1 MSDYVYFAF
10 IDVLGYKSYLDE
22 DISSNSLG
30 FKDRLQS
37 AFQVFNEVNG
47 AQFPHK
53 SISDSIFLHSNSE
66 DPLEFFKLLKKIFVS
81 FIQKGILIRG
91 GVSYNR
97 HFENSNIT
105 YSLAL
110 TEAYQLESS
119 AAIFPRIL
127 IHQSIIEKLRN
138 QHQTGGTHLSAIVA
152 EGLLLQEGKSTQLH
166 VLDNGNWNEVYAG
179 CSNIYKQNCVAVDGD
194 NQLRLKH
201 IWLQNYLFNFK
212 PKGCR
217 KSKYISEFSP
227 FLVS

>member
-1 MSDYVYFAF
+1 MNDYVYFAF
-10 IDVLGYKSYLDE
+10 IDVLGYKSYLDD
-22 DISSNSLG
+22 DINNNSLG

-53 SISDSIFLHSNSE
+53 SISDSIFLHCNSE
-66 DPLEFFKLLKKIFVS
+66 DPIEFFGLLKKIFVS
-81 FIQKGILIRG
+81 FIKNGILIRG

-97 HFENSNIT
+97 HFENQTIT

-138 QHQTGGTHLSAIVA
+138 HHENGGSYLNAIVTA
-152 EGLLLQEGKSTQLH
+152 NLLLQDGKSTQLH
-166 VLDNGNWNEVYAG
+166 VLDENNWNDVYTG
-179 CSNIYKQNCVAVDGD
+179 SRDIYQKSCIAVDG
-194 NQLRLKH
+194 NSQLRLKH
-201 IWLQNYLFNFK
+201 MWLQNYLFTFK
-212 PKGCR
+212 PNGCR
-217 KSKYISEFSP
+217 KQKYISEFSP
-227 FLVS
+227 FLI

>member
-10 IDVLGYKSYLDE
+10 IDVLGYKSYLDQ
-22 DISSNSLG
+22 DINSNTLS

-53 SISDSIFLHSNSE
+53 SISDSIFLHCNSE
-66 DPLEFFKLLKKIFVS
+66 DPIEFFKLLKKIFVS
-81 FIQKGILIRG
+81 FIQNGILIRG

-97 HFENSNIT
+97 HFENQNIT

-110 TEAYQLESS
+110 TEAYQLESTS
-119 AAIFPRIL
+119 AIFPRIL

-138 QHQTGGTHLSAIVA
+138 QHQAGSGTLSAIA
-152 EGLLLQEGKSTQLH
+152 ANGLLLQDGKSTQLH
-166 VLDNGNWNEVYAG
+166 VLDENNWNDVYVG
-179 CSNIYKQNCVAVDGD
+179 CSNIYLQSAAAVDGD

-201 IWLQNYLFNFK
+201 IWLQNYLFTYK
-212 PKGCR
+212 PKSCR
-217 KSKYISEFSP
+217 KSRYIEEFTP
-227 FLVS
+227 FSI

>member
-10 IDVLGYKSYLDE
+10 IDVLGYKSYLDN
-22 DISSNSLG
+22 DINNNTLN
-30 FKDRLQS
+30 FKDQLQS
-37 AFQVFNEVNG
+37 AFEVFNEVNG

-53 SISDSIFLHSNSE
+53 SVSDSIFLHSNAE
-66 DPLEFFKLLKKIFVS
+66 DPIEFFELLKKIFVS

-91 GVSYNR
+91 GISYNR
-97 HFENSNIT
+97 HFENHNIT

-138 QHQTGGTHLSAIVA
+138 QQLAGGTHLSAIVN
-152 EGLLLQEGKSTQLH
+152 EGLLLQDGKSTQLH
-166 VLDNGNWNEVYAG
+166 VLDDNNWNNVYLG
-179 CSNIYKQNCVAVDGD
+179 CRNIYQKSCATVDVN

-201 IWLQNYLFNFK
+201 IWLQNYLFTFK
-212 PKGCR
+212 PRGCR
-217 KSKYISEFSP
+217 KPRYISEFSK
-227 FLVS
+227 FLI